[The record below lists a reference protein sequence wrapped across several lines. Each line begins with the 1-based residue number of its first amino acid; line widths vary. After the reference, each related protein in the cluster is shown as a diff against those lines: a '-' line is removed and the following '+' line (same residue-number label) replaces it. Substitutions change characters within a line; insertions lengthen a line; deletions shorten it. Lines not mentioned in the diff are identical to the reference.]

1 MKEMQRTPFPDSFLW
16 GSASA
21 AYQIEGAWDKDGKSP
36 SIWDEYVRIP
46 GTTYKGTNGDVAV
59 GHYERWEEDIELM
72 AEMGLQTYRF
82 SVAWTRIFPTNM
94 TEVNQKGLDFYQG
107 IIDKCLANNIVPM
120 ITLYHWDLPAYL
132 QHQYKGWEDRR
143 IIADFK
149 TYAETLFKAYGDKV
163 KHWITLNE
171 QNVFTALGYQLAAH
185 PPKYKDEH
193 KIFYQV
199 NHHCFLAHAEAVLS
213 FKELVQD
220 GHIGASFAYTP
231 SYATDA
237 KPDNAVAKQD
247 YDDLRSYWWMDVYA
261 YGRYPKAAFQHLSDN
276 GLAPVIEDGDLELF
290 KKAAEIIDFMGINYY
305 QTAMVEFAEKDWV
318 PGVGQMNTTGKKGTS
333 PVTGTPGLF
342 KNPQNP
348 YLETTDWD
356 WTIDATGLRYALRD
370 ITSRY
375 DLPIVISENGLGA
388 FDKFEDGKIHDQY
401 RIDFLQN
408 HLYAVKQAI
417 DEGATVWAY
426 CTWSFTDL
434 LSWLNGYQKRY
445 GFVYVDQH
453 EEVENP
459 SLDRYK
465 KDSFY
470 WYQEAIA
477 TKGMSLYQNQ
487 PNLNKITEPNLS
499 EGVSKQ
505 A

>member
-1 MKEMQRTPFPDSFLW
+1 MKELQKTPFPESFLW

-36 SIWDEYVRIP
+36 SIWDQYVRIP

-59 GHYERWEEDIELM
+59 DHYHRWEEDIDLM
-72 AEMGLQTYRF
+72 AEMGLKTYRF
-82 SVAWTRIFPTNM
+82 SIAWTRIFPNNM
-94 TEVNQKGLDFYQG
+94 DEVNQKGLDFYQG
-107 IIDKCLANNIVPM
+107 IIDKCVAKGIVPM
-120 ITLYHWDLPAYL
+120 VTIYHWDLPQYL
-132 QHQYKGWEDRR
+132 QDQYLGWEDRR
-143 IIADFK
+143 IVADFK
-149 TYAETLFKAYGDKV
+149 KYAETLFKAFGDKV

-171 QNVFTALGYQLAAH
+171 QNIFTGLGYQLAVH
-185 PPKYKDEH
+185 PPKYKNED

-199 NHHCFLAHAEAVLS
+199 NHHAFLAHAEAVLS
-213 FKELVQD
+213 FADIVEN

-237 KPDNAVAKQD
+237 RPLNAIAKQD

-261 YGRYPKAAFQHLSDN
+261 YGRYPKAAFKHLEDN
-276 GLAPVIEDGDLELF
+276 GLAPVVEEGDLDLF
-290 KKAAEIIDFMGINYY
+290 KKAAQIVDFMGINYY
-305 QTAMVEFAEKDWV
+305 QTAMVEFADKNWV
-318 PGVGQMNTTGKKGTS
+318 SGEGTMNTTGKKGTS
-333 PVTGTPGLF
+333 TVTGTPGLF

-348 YLETTDWD
+348 FLSTTDWD
-356 WTIDATGLRYALRD
+356 WTIDAEGIRYALRD
-370 ITSRY
+370 INSRY
-375 DLPIVISENGLGA
+375 DLPVVISENGLGA

-401 RIDFLQN
+401 RISFLQD
-408 HLYAVKQAI
+408 HLLAVKQAM
-417 DEGATVWAY
+417 DEGVDVWAY

-459 SLDRYK
+459 SLNRSK

-477 TKGMSLYQNQ
+477 TKGMSLYQGNGAV
-487 PNLNKITEPNLS
+487 NKIS
-499 EGVSKQ
+499 ELEVLKASSKE